1 MVFHRLGRDEEGPGD
16 LPRGE
21 SLGGELGDA
30 ALAGVRAAT
39 PLSSSRRGWAP
50 VAANFVWACSARTAR
65 PKRRHG
71 VTDVLAL
78 RLVTA
83 KRGTRLG
90 VRNRRQENSS
100 QAPRAIDAKAA
111 ERCTS
116 IVAPS
121 RRATSR
127 RPPTPQQPMSP
138 CRLPR
143 KPRHGSGNRQSA
155 HSRQNGP
162 RRTGTREPNPRDDAL
177 GGCEPAPQMARSRGG
192 DSEAS
197 PELAVRQPQHTPPA
211 LSLDLLV
218 AATNVS
224 TNDA

>member
-1 MVFHRLGRDEEGPGD
+1 VVFHRLGRDEEGPGD

-143 KPRHGSGNRQSA
+143 KPRHGSGNRQQPIPARTDPGERAPASPTRETMLLGDVSQRLRWLA
-155 HSRQNGP
+155 AEEGIP
-162 RRTGTREPNPRDDAL
+162 RRHQSWRCGS
-177 GGCEPAPQMARSRGG
+177 RSTHR
-192 DSEAS
+192 
-197 PELAVRQPQHTPPA
+197 R
-211 LSLDLLV
+211 LS
-218 AATNVS
+218 A
-224 TNDA
+224 